1 MGKIIRTVIMSG
13 QKPTEEQI
21 REIEAAGKRPVFPDE
36 DCPEL
41 TPEEYRE
48 MAEIAG
54 KRRKS
59 GLPGAIEK

>member
-21 REIEAAGKRPVFPDE
+21 REIEDARKRPVVPDE

-41 TPEEYRE
+41 TPEEYRK

-59 GLPGAIEK
+59 ELSGAMEK